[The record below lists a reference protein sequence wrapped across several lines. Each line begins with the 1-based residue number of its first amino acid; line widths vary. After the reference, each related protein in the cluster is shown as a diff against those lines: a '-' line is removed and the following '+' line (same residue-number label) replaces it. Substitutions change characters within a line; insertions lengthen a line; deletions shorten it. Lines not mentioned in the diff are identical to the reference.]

1 MKYPSKIDESKK
13 FERNN
18 PTIALN
24 LLYIKKSK
32 YTLVI
37 F

>member
-18 PTIALN
+18 PTIAPN
-24 LLYIKKSK
+24 LLYIKEK
-32 YTLVI
+32 
-37 F
+37 